1 MGAKR
6 RKKRGIKQKA
16 VLSKI
21 MERTAQN
28 RVIFRANAK
37 KEKSRNPHGYW
48 IFRWRS
54 GWDSNPR
61 AREDYLISSQARYDH
76 FDTAPYMFS
85 RHFFLPFSG
94 EKGLWKELTERTA
107 NLFNFRTV
115 ENPHGYKV
123 LVDETD
129 SFPQDFECC
138 TFDHSD
144 NSPYVNPKIVPKT
157 FGKN

>member
-16 VLSKI
+16 VLSKF
-21 MERTAQN
+21 MERTAEN
-28 RVIFRANAK
+28 RVIFGAGAK

-76 FDTAPYMFS
+76 FDTAPYMLNRCFS
-85 RHFFLPFSG
+85 SLFFG

-107 NLFNFRTV
+107 KYLVFRTV
-115 ENPHGYKV
+115 
-123 LVDETD
+123 
-129 SFPQDFECC
+129 
-138 TFDHSD
+138 
-144 NSPYVNPKIVPKT
+144 
-157 FGKN
+157 

>member
-6 RKKRGIKQKA
+6 RKKRGIKRKA

-28 RVIFRANAK
+28 RVIFGSGTK
-37 KEKSRNPHGYW
+37 KKKSRNPHGYW

-76 FDTAPYMFS
+76 FDTAPYMLNRCFS
-85 RHFFLPFSG
+85 SLFSVK
-94 EKGLWKELTERTA
+94 KG
-107 NLFNFRTV
+107 
-115 ENPHGYKV
+115 
-123 LVDETD
+123 
-129 SFPQDFECC
+129 
-138 TFDHSD
+138 
-144 NSPYVNPKIVPKT
+144 